1 VPGARPGRV
10 PAGLAERAA
19 LLGGTVEV
27 TSCREAISVRVV
39 LPVAGPLPVAV
50 ATSVAA

>member
-1 VPGARPGRV
+1 VPEA
-10 PAGLAERAA
+10 LAERAG

-39 LPVAGPLPVAV
+39 LPLDGTLPAPTAAP
-50 ATSVAA
+50 ATPAAA